1 MEIYTKPMKS
11 YWIFPNQTKIMQN
24 LCQFHIKLLLAV
36 IKQAE
41 FNAKIISTSFPF
53 NASFLNIEE
62 T

>member
-1 MEIYTKPMKS
+1 MKS

-24 LCQFHIKLLLAV
+24 LCQFNIKLLLAV

-41 FNAKIISTSFPF
+41 NAKIISTSFPF
-53 NASFLNIEE
+53 YASFLNIEE